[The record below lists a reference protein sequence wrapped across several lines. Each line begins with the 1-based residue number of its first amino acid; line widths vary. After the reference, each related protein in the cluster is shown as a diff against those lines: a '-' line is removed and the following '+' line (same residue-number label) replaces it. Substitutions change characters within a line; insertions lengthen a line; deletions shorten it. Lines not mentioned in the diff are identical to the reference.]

1 MYHWDPGFTHEE
13 MWRGVIRRGFTHL
26 EGTAWEFLL
35 PREGFTHIL
44 HEDGLGGDICVA
56 SWRPEALLEE
66 INKRAFR
73 NFTFDKPRLDIA
85 FSEPYSSAIPNPA
98 FKRSSLS

>member
-1 MYHWDPGFTHEE
+1 MIVSDPMFTWPE
-13 MWRGVIRRGFTHL
+13 MWRGVVERGFTHFKD
-26 EGTAWEFLL
+26 TAYQFFL

-44 HEDGLGGDICVA
+44 HEDGLGADICVA

-73 NFTFDKPRLDIA
+73 AFTFEKPQVDTYGFYWTRFRA
-85 FSEPYSSAIPNPA
+85 M
-98 FKRSSLS
+98 